1 MIRSWLAGHP
11 CPRIVSEPAALPVG
25 AVLLQPE
32 IDDWTASIV
41 VGSRRV
47 EHVGPEPGG
56 EKIRSLAAS
65 LVSVGIDAVHTDRE
79 IWAVV
84 PA

>member
-1 MIRSWLAGHP
+1 MTAAG
-11 CPRIVSEPAALPVG
+11 RRGSVAA
-25 AVLLQPE
+25 
-32 IDDWTASIV
+32 IV